1 MSDSAPVAEDIS
13 GDGRESFARLD
24 LKVNPE
30 LLQGVENSF
39 SVPWIFLTE
48 SQDVVVGMYLSEGD
62 TISARAF
69 LKGFNIYC
77 EGMLSREDSGA
88 SARCCAVNEVLK
100 GTLDASDNSYD
111 SIMNKQ
117 DTRGNIRL
125 ETGYWV
131 LFPWGLAVL
140 VGLLSL
146 SSGITVWASTDIFM
160 VLSSEAEP
168 YRQAAAALEYSL
180 SKRDITSR
188 VFLSE
193 DLSKR
198 APDFSTAAYAKK
210 IWVAIGP
217 RAAVQLHGMLPVEAP
232 LVYCMVAD
240 PEKIGLGAGDK
251 NRVGVSVSQP
261 VSEQFAIIQEALP
274 ELRRIAMLY
283 RSSSIKSME
292 TLVEVESHLPDRWTL
307 LAIDVD
313 TADSMAEAIE
323 ELFRGDVGLIWTM
336 ADEGLYKRATVNT
349 LLLSSL
355 RKQVPVFGFSGS
367 FVVAGALLGL
377 DADPTLQGEYA
388 AALVVAKLRG
398 KVLPDSPR
406 SSGVTVVL
414 NMVVAQRLGVTFPE
428 ALMEMACILGETKP

>member
-1 MSDSAPVAEDIS
+1 M
-13 GDGRESFARLD
+13 
-24 LKVNPE
+24 
-30 LLQGVENSF
+30 
-39 SVPWIFLTE
+39 
-48 SQDVVVGMYLSEGD
+48 
-62 TISARAF
+62 
-69 LKGFNIYC
+69 
-77 EGMLSREDSGA
+77 
-88 SARCCAVNEVLK
+88 
-100 GTLDASDNSYD
+100 
-111 SIMNKQ
+111 
-117 DTRGNIRL
+117 
-125 ETGYWV
+125 
-131 LFPWGLAVL
+131 GLAVL
-140 VGLLSL
+140 VGFLSL
-146 SSGITVWASTDIFM
+146 FSGTTVWASADIVM
-160 VLSSEAEP
+160 VISSEAVP

-198 APDFSTAAYAKK
+198 APDFSTAPYAKK

-217 RAAVQLHGMLPVEAP
+217 RAVVQLHGSLSAEAP

-240 PEKIGLGAGDK
+240 PEKIGLGDGDK

-274 ELRRIAMLY
+274 GIRRIAMLY
-283 RSSSIKSME
+283 RSTSMKSME
-292 TLVEVESHLPDRWTL
+292 TLVEVKSHLPDRWTL

-323 ELFRGDVGLIWTM
+323 ELFRGDVGLILTM
-336 ADEGLYKRATVNT
+336 ADEGLYNRATVNT

-406 SSGVTVVL
+406 SAGVTVVL
-414 NMVVAQRLGVTFPE
+414 NMVVAHRLGITFPE
-428 ALMEMACILGETKP
+428 SLMKRACILGETEP